1 MTCLN
6 VGMYVVRSYVSV
18 LSETR
23 KRNEEK
29 RREEKSCDAR
39 RRAEQR
45 SIQKR
50 RLGKR
55 IDVKRKA
62 ERGREETTFSMHS
75 CNNND
80 NRTTHIRR
88 NRDTKTRQ
96 RERLSGPLS

>member
-1 MTCLN
+1 MSLFFL
-6 VGMYVVRSYVSV
+6 RHEK
-18 LSETR
+18 ET
-23 KRNEEK
+23 K

-62 ERGREETTFSMHS
+62 ERGRQESTFSMHS

-80 NRTTHIRR
+80 KRTTHIRR

-96 RERLSGPLS
+96 RERVSGPLS

>member
-6 VGMYVVRSYVSV
+6 VGMYVVRSYISV

-23 KRNEEK
+23 ERNEEK

-55 IDVKRKA
+55 IDVKR
-62 ERGREETTFSMHS
+62 
-75 CNNND
+75 
-80 NRTTHIRR
+80 
-88 NRDTKTRQ
+88 
-96 RERLSGPLS
+96 